1 MSGHFWPWRSQ
12 VWLPNKEHQR
22 VKTKYYNLA
31 FYFCPFISHTNK
43 IIIGLSVSDRLF
55 ILQNLWNK
63 PYTPLKIWHT
73 SLFDYHNFG
82 FPSLFVSNIVYY
94 NYKSMAG
101 GIYRASIVAL
111 TSCLT
116 FWDRCLWFAELIR
129 CCVCPTGDSFKQ
141 QDGWHVSAIL
151 EMKNK
156 MACNEYWPYSL
167 REIKCVRFTALFMMF

>member
-1 MSGHFWPWRSQ
+1 
-12 VWLPNKEHQR
+12 
-22 VKTKYYNLA
+22 
-31 FYFCPFISHTNK
+31 
-43 IIIGLSVSDRLF
+43 
-55 ILQNLWNK
+55 
-63 PYTPLKIWHT
+63 
-73 SLFDYHNFG
+73 
-82 FPSLFVSNIVYY
+82 
-94 NYKSMAG
+94 MAG
-101 GIYRASIVAL
+101 GIYRAFIVAL

-167 REIKCVRFTALFMMF
+167 REIKCCKVHCSLYDVLETLHSHLLISDGNHSELFTFWIITWKALSEYTISSFISLRHLFRRRRLYCNYTQLSGVLGNCHNHPHTYQNPLLLADGWNRLFRSAK